1 MKVTDWIKQNNIDTT
16 LLLESVKC
24 YDGVRSFEFE
34 SWDERRPQTIGT
46 ICDLLVKC
54 WYCKSNLKTIL
65 ECYKDSRIKEHFKI
79 SIQRKFDL
87 EAVTQAGLLVLSK
100 GYVELKNKDFS
111 IICNMMEK
119 SFDVLTKMI
128 GNVVFSECEVKYY
141 SGSTNKS
148 TITVGTPD
156 LIVNNMLFEFKV
168 SRSNILQPSWVLQ
181 ITIYYCL
188 ILLTKYHKCILESR
202 DKGKEYLNWCSC
214 HNIRQL
220 VIYNFLNGNYY
231 TINVDDIPR
240 TLLRQIF
247 NCALNSDLP
256 TLQRKSLEVTEQ
268 VLFSNVSEIEKL
280 KAEIEY
286 LRSEIRYLKS

>member
-34 SWDERRPQTIGT
+34 SWNERRPQTIGT

-54 WYCKSNLKTIL
+54 WYCKSNLKEIL
-65 ECYKDSRIKEHFKI
+65 GSYREYRLKEHFKI

-100 GYVELKNKDFS
+100 GYVNLKNKDFS
-111 IICNMMEK
+111 IICNMMEE
-119 SFDVLTKMI
+119 SFDVLNKMI
-128 GNVVFSECEVKYY
+128 GTVVSSECEVKYY
-141 SGSTNKS
+141 SGSTKKG

-168 SRSNILQPSWVLQ
+168 SRSNTLQPSWVLQ

-188 ILLTKYHKCILESR
+188 ILLTKYHKCILESKDR
-202 DKGKEYLNWCSC
+202 GKEYLNWCSC
-214 HNIRQL
+214 HDIKRIA
-220 VIYNFLNGNYY
+220 IYNFLNGNYY
-231 TINVDDIPR
+231 IINVDDIPR
-240 TLLRQIF
+240 TFLRQIF
-247 NCALNSDLP
+247 NIALNSDLP

-268 VLFSNVSEIEKL
+268 ILFSNVSEIEKL